1 MEPLPIRCCNL
12 SLFQLQSCATEA
24 FIGYGFAA
32 QARQL
37 KGSVVSNEGACGRQR
52 NKKPW
57 FKNDARMLE
66 PVPNV
71 YFKQLVLFQWMKTA
85 EHWKRSLKFTNS
97 LNLPVIYAY
106 ICTYM
111 CCIYIYSISPFC
123 ACFFSFFP
131 SSFHFSS
138 RRRFIPQLSP
148 RNGGANLTTST
159 LTAQG
164 TMTIDQVDVQNLARL
179 VDWATSKANGVTLA
193 ACLARWAWGPDT
205 FPPQT
210 CAEGGR
216 FVVGSVLVLVVFLE
230 TKIWRAAKETLIG
243 VGYGEL
249 LYGNVRIFI
258 SMIPKTI
265 WTFSF

>member
-97 LNLPVIYAY
+97 LNLPDIIYLY
-106 ICTYM
+106 IYVLY
-111 CCIYIYSISPFC
+111 IYILYSISPFSFLRLFL
-123 ACFFSFFP
+123 FFLPFIVSFIK
-131 SSFHFSS
+131 SWW
-138 RRRFIPQLSP
+138 FIPQLS
-148 RNGGANLTTST
+148 RLWGANLTTST

-164 TMTIDQVDVQNLARL
+164 TMTIDQVDVQNLARS
-179 VDWATSKANGVTLA
+179 VD
-193 ACLARWAWGPDT
+193 RWQLPKLLGLHW
-205 FPPQT
+205 Q
-210 CAEGGR
+210 
-216 FVVGSVLVLVVFLE
+216 LVLSGERGVPTPSLHKRVQKAADSWWAAFWCWWFFWK
-230 TKIWRAAKETLIG
+230 KIWRAAKETLIG
-243 VGYGEL
+243 LDMES
-249 LYGNVRIFI
+249 YGNVRILF
-258 SMIPKTI
+258 P
-265 WTFSF
+265 